1 MTCAWKELLSILP
14 LWLRQEV
21 DRLESLQELRLRLGR
36 PVEWITAQ
44 KIGYIDREV
53 RREDLQFCVNT
64 ASRYSP
70 WTASTVVKGYLTA
83 PGGHRIGLC
92 GEVACRD
99 GEIQTIREI
108 HALNIRVARDFPG
121 IARTIPTTG
130 SVLII
135 GPPGWGKTTLLR
147 DLAREIAKRETVSVV
162 DERGELFP
170 PGFERG
176 NRMDVMLGCPKAEGI
191 DMVLRSMGPAWIA
204 LDEITS
210 SEDTAALLHSVG
222 CGVQLLATAH
232 GSSVADLRSRSVY
245 KPIWDN
251 RIFQTVLVMNRDKT
265 FYTERTCL

>member
-1 MTCAWKELLSILP
+1 MTCAWRQLLSILP

-21 DRLESLQELRLRLGR
+21 DRLDSLQELRLRLGR
-36 PVEWITAQ
+36 PVEWISGD
-44 KIGYIDREV
+44 KFGVLGREV
-53 RREDLQFCVNT
+53 RVEDMQFCVNT

-70 WTASTVVKGYLTA
+70 WTATTIAKGYLTA

-108 HALNIRVARDFPG
+108 HSLNIRVARDFPG
-121 IARTIPTTG
+121 IAKKVPTTG

-147 DLAREIAKRETVSVV
+147 DLAREIARRETVAVV

-170 PGFERG
+170 KDFERG
-176 NRMDVMLGCPKAEGI
+176 NRMDVMVGCPKAAGM

-210 SEDTAALLHSVG
+210 PEDSAGLLQCVG
-222 CGVQLLATAH
+222 CGVRLLATAH
-232 GSSVADLRSRSVY
+232 GSSVGDLRSRPAY
-245 KPIWDN
+245 KPILEN
-251 RIFQTVLVMNRDKT
+251 RIFQTIVVMNRDKT